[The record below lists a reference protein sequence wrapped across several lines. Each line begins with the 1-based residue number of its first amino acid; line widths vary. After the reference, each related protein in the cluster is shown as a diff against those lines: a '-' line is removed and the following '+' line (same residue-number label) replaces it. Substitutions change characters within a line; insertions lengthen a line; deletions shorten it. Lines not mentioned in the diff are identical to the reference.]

1 MTNQGE
7 LVMQKAGTATREAE
21 VVDAGTVIDERAMIR
36 YDPSQL
42 LSQAI
47 EKGLDITTLER
58 LMSLQERWEANRAK
72 AEFFEALARF
82 QSLVPDI
89 PKQKQG
95 YGYLYAPLG
104 DIDRVIK
111 DAMRDC
117 GLSKKWVQAE
127 TGDTVTVSC
136 VITHIAGHSESSS
149 IGPVGWDLLEKTKQM
164 NGLQHRAAVI
174 TYLQRYT
181 LVAALGLATADDDT
195 DGRAKTKAE
204 IVLISD
210 RQVADL
216 SALID
221 EVKADKSKFLKW
233 AQVETLEEIRA
244 TEYKKCV
251 ASLEAKRT
259 FAGKQK

>member
-1 MTNQGE
+1 MNDPLLQGE
-7 LVMQKAGTATREAE
+7 LTMQSAATKPEPIE
-21 VVDAGTVIDERAMIR
+21 GELVTDERLAR

-47 EKGLDITTLER
+47 DKGLDITTLER

-111 DAMRDC
+111 DAMREC
-117 GLSKKWVQAE
+117 GLSKKWTQAE
-127 TGDTVTVSC
+127 GDDEVTVTC
-136 VITHIAGHSESSS
+136 VITHVAGHSEASS
-149 IGPVGWDLLEKTKQM
+149 IGPVKWDLLEKTKQM

-174 TYLQRYT
+174 SYLQRYT
-181 LVAALGLATADDDT
+181 LVAALGLATADEDT
-195 DGRAKTKAE
+195 DGRDKNKKSIEVITEK
-204 IVLISD
+204 
-210 RQVADL
+210 QVADL
-216 SALID
+216 EALLQ
-221 EVKADKSKFLKW
+221 EVGGDRGLFLKFM
-233 AQVETLEEIRA
+233 QVDKLSEIRA
-244 TEYKKCV
+244 TEYKRAIKALEDKRRK
-251 ASLEAKRT
+251 ASK
-259 FAGKQK
+259 